1 MDATTRKSDD
11 PVPHGSSSSGC
22 DIRHLKRRITFL
34 RNLTE
39 ASLSRAGVERAAR
52 VLDLGCGTGDA
63 SLLIAKLVGPSG
75 LVVGVERSAE
85 AIDVAQKRA
94 TVTGQCYWAMFVV
107 ADPDMFVAT
116 RSIDAFRGGCRGD
129 QAQPRQAQDHGAC
142 HRRALAHDADDVE
155 RLKACDDG
163 VGVRQMVV
171 EHGDARAPIQHRP
184 VGHRQGDVLVVIQ
197 DSYFDELLLGGHK
210 EIALNA
216 C

>member
-1 MDATTRKSDD
+1 MCLSNDKEKLMDATTRKSDD

-39 ASLSRAGVERAAR
+39 ASLSRAGVERASR

-116 RSIDAFRGGCRGD
+116 EQFD
-129 QAQPRQAQDHGAC
+129 
-142 HRRALAHDADDVE
+142 
-155 RLKACDDG
+155 
-163 VGVRQMVV
+163 M
-171 EHGDARAPIQHRP
+171 
-184 VGHRQGDVLVVIQ
+184 VLVRL
-197 DSYFDELLLGGHK
+197 SLSRLREHLLRLSTHVRLGGV
-210 EIALNA
+210 IAIASHSALLSGHNSSRP
-216 C
+216 